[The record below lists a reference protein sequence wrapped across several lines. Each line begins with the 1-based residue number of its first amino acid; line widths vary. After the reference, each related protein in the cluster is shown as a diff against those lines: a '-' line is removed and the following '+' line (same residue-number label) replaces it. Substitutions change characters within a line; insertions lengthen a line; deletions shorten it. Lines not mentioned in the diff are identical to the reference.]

1 VPTGKSFLV
10 LFFKKEHRP
19 LFPRALDNICD
30 ALNSACMVHPPER
43 PRPDRRIAVVGAGP
57 GGLAA
62 AMLLARAGVAVTVF
76 EREASVGGRSA
87 TLDGASPAGH
97 FRFDTG
103 PTFFLYPR
111 ILAEIFASCG
121 FDLSREV
128 ELIKLDPQYE
138 LIFEAGGR
146 LRATPDMARMA
157 AEIARLAPGD
167 EAGLARFMAE
177 NRRKLELFTPVLEM
191 PFNSYADLVSKPM
204 LRALPMLRPWRSVDQ
219 DLATHFKDERVRL
232 AFSFQSKYLG
242 MSPFRCPSLFSILSF
257 MEYEHGVYHP
267 RGGCGAV
274 MSAMERVAR
283 RMGVR
288 FRLGTPVRG
297 LELDGRRVRG
307 VHTDTGTERFDA
319 VVLNADFAEAMRT
332 LLPNAA
338 RRRWTDARIA
348 RKKFSCSTFML
359 YLGLEGEVGDVA
371 HHTIHLAEDYRRNIA
386 EIEAGEAPSDPSF
399 YVQNACATDPGLA
412 PPGHSTLY
420 VLVPV
425 GNLTH
430 GRADWPRIQA
440 HYRSK
445 IIASLQRVGI
455 HDVERRIR
463 FERMQTPVGWQQAGV
478 HQGATFNLAH
488 SINQMMIFRPRN
500 RFEDIDGMYLV
511 GGGTHPGSGL
521 PVIFEGAR
529 ISVNLL
535 CDDLGLPR
543 DATAGMPDPAVS
555 DEGAAPPGLVAA

>member
-1 VPTGKSFLV
+1 MT
-10 LFFKKEHRP
+10 
-19 LFPRALDNICD
+19 
-30 ALNSACMVHPPER
+30 
-43 PRPDRRIAVVGAGP
+43 RRIAIIGAGP
-57 GGLAA
+57 GGLAS
-62 AMLLARAGVAVTVF
+62 AMLLARAGADVTVF
-76 EREASVGGRSA
+76 ERQTDVGGRSA
-87 TLDGASPAGH
+87 TLTGASQAGD

-111 ILAEIFASCG
+111 ILAEIFTACG
-121 FDLSREV
+121 ADLAREV
-128 ELIKLDPQYE
+128 DLIRLDPQYE
-138 LIFEAGGR
+138 LVFGDGARIA
-146 LRATPDMARMA
+146 ATPDIARMQ
-157 AEIARLAPGD
+157 AEIARVAPGD
-167 EAGLARFMAE
+167 AAGLPAFLDD
-177 NRRKLELFTPVLEM
+177 NRRKLELFRPVLEM
-191 PFNSYADLVSKPM
+191 PFCSYADMVSKPM

-219 DLATHFKDERVRL
+219 DLAVHFKDERVRL

-274 MSAMERVAR
+274 MGAMERVAL
-283 RMGVR
+283 RMGVT
-288 FRLGTPVRG
+288 FRLGTPVH
-297 LELDGRRVRG
+297 ELALAGRQVRG
-307 VHTDTGTERFDA
+307 VRTDVGTELFDA
-319 VVLNADFAEAMRT
+319 VVLNGDFAHSMRT
-332 LLPNAA
+332 LVPNAA
-338 RRRWTDARIA
+338 RRRWTDRRIA
-348 RKKFSCSTFML
+348 RKKFSCSTFMM
-359 YLGLEGEVGDVA
+359 YLGLEGKLDGLA
-371 HHTIHLAEDYRRNIA
+371 HHTIHLAQDYRRNIA
-386 EIEAGEAPSDPSF
+386 DIEAGLAPSAPSF
-399 YVQNACATDPGLA
+399 YMQNACVTDPDLA

-430 GRADWPRIQA
+430 GKVDWPSVQA
-440 HYRSK
+440 GYRAK
-445 IIASLQRVGI
+445 ILGLVEQAGVPDIA
-455 HDVERRIR
+455 RRIR
-463 FERMQTPVGWQQAGV
+463 YESVRTPVGWAETGV
-478 HQGATFNLAH
+478 HHGATFNLAH